1 MEFNTVETAV
11 DRVFGSFERLLR
23 VLYPGLL
30 FWLLLPPAVPSGNVA
45 KASLDIW
52 TNFYT
57 DISIW
62 GHIGIVLAGG
72 LFFHIVE
79 RYLFHETLLAFFLV
93 GWKGFGPAVN
103 FRSDRAKKFGG
114 ISSNN
119 YWNSNGEY
127 QGTVR
132 LRMEATDSV
141 QTVISF
147 VNTLR
152 QKLHVRILELSG
164 TVAGGVDVRLAL
176 RNPLDLISVLRQ
188 IEGVSK
194 VEGPKG
200 QGECGPLVHVQ
211 LAEDIG
217 VS

>member
-1 MEFNTVETAV
+1 MVMEYSNGHHHDNADMPTN
-11 DRVFGSFERLLR
+11 GSDAL
-23 VLYPGLL
+23 PGS
-30 FWLLLPPAVPSGNVA
+30 P
-45 KASLDIW
+45 
-52 TNFYT
+52 
-57 DISIW
+57 
-62 GHIGIVLAGG
+62 
-72 LFFHIVE
+72 
-79 RYLFHETLLAFFLV
+79 
-93 GWKGFGPAVN
+93 
-103 FRSDRAKKFGG
+103 
-114 ISSNN
+114 
-119 YWNSNGEY
+119 NGEY

>member
-1 MEFNTVETAV
+1 MKTKLMDTSITPVVTPVSAQG
-11 DRVFGSFERLLR
+11 DDQLT
-23 VLYPGLL
+23 Y
-30 FWLLLPPAVPSGNVA
+30 GN
-45 KASLDIW
+45 DP
-52 TNFYT
+52 
-57 DISIW
+57 
-62 GHIGIVLAGG
+62 
-72 LFFHIVE
+72 E
-79 RYLFHETLLAFFLV
+79 
-93 GWKGFGPAVN
+93 
-103 FRSDRAKKFGG
+103 
-114 ISSNN
+114 
-119 YWNSNGEY
+119 EY
-127 QGTVR
+127 QGAVR
-132 LRMEATDSV
+132 LRLEATDSV

-176 RNPLDLISVLRQ
+176 RNPLDLISALRQ